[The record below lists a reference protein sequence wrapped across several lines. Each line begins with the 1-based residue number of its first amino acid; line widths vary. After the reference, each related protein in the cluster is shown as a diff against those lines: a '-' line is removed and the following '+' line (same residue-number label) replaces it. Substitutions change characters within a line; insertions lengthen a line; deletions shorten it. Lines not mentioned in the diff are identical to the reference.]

1 MSELSFTESTPVHSI
16 EEFKQGVREW
26 LLIEDDLKNMQ
37 KVIREKRKRMQRLSE
52 FISVYMKKNDKEIC
66 DVGNDQALVLKTR
79 KSTGALKK
87 EYVIKVLRELVS
99 NDDLAKE
106 YTERMYGMR
115 PIKETSVLKK
125 TLI

>member
-66 DVGNDQALVLKTR
+66 DVGNDQAFVLKTR